1 MHYTIDGSLILNN
14 QKIIENF
21 QTNNINSAPSNTSST
36 PANNTSSTPANNTS
50 STPANI
56 NYSTDNNI
64 DIYKLSDEIN
74 NINNILQSTVKR
86 DELSKLNQDLVNLY
100 NMINNNKVS
109 ETVKKEELT
118 AFGNNI
124 LNIVDTNIKN
134 ITNQIQYQQKEIQN
148 KFAKIQDTMEK
159 LKLLFSDSSF
169 SLKDQILSSSSIEI
183 KK

>member
-21 QTNNINSAPSNTSST
+21 QTNNINSAPSNISST
-36 PANNTSSTPANNTS
+36 SANISYSTD
-50 STPANI
+50 NI

-100 NMINNNKVS
+100 NMINNNKAS
-109 ETVKKEELT
+109 DTVKKEELT

>member
-21 QTNNINSAPSNTSST
+21 QTNNINSAPS
-36 PANNTSSTPANNTS
+36 NTSSTPANNTS

-100 NMINNNKVS
+100 NMINNNKAS
-109 ETVKKEELT
+109 DTVKKEELT

-169 SLKDQILSSSSIEI
+169 SLKDQILSNSSIEI

>member
-21 QTNNINSAPSNTSST
+21 QTNNSSSSAPSNTSST

-64 DIYKLSDEIN
+64 DIYKLSNEIN

-100 NMINNNKVS
+100 NMINNNPS

>member
-21 QTNNINSAPSNTSST
+21 QTNNINSAPSNISST
-36 PANNTSSTPANNTS
+36 SANISYSTD
-50 STPANI
+50 NI

-100 NMINNNKVS
+100 NMINNNKAS
-109 ETVKKEELT
+109 DTVKKEELT

-124 LNIVDTNIKN
+124 LNIVDTNVKN

-169 SLKDQILSSSSIEI
+169 SLKDQNLSSSSIEI